1 MRQLVPRREG
11 PQHDTMA
18 GAVFRGH
25 AAHATVRRGEL
36 HGDGGP
42 TAARARGREL
52 RETGMGNVAI
62 VTGGGSG
69 IGAAISRALGAR
81 GDTVVVADIDGAA
94 AQRVADEVRGTASKV
109 DVRDG
114 EALQALVDDTVRE
127 HGRLDLMFNNAGIG
141 VGGDATELTTAHW
154 DRIIDINLR
163 GVTNGV
169 AAAYPV
175 MAKQRS
181 GHIINTA
188 SIAGLIT
195 PPFMTPYVATKHAVV
210 GLSLAL
216 RGEAK
221 VYGVKVTAVCPGWT
235 DTAILDST
243 GPDDLPKPSMA
254 RDGGVRESAEKMGK
268 LYTPE
273 ALAQDVL
280 EAIAKNKALLVTPGK
295 FRVMW
300 RLSRLHPTGFAAL
313 TGAMARREQRKLLAG

>member
-1 MRQLVPRREG
+1 MSR
-11 PQHDTMA
+11 
-18 GAVFRGH
+18 
-25 AAHATVRRGEL
+25 
-36 HGDGGP
+36 
-42 TAARARGREL
+42 
-52 RETGMGNVAI
+52 VAI

-69 IGAAISRALGAR
+69 IGAALSRALGAR
-81 GDTVVVADIDGAA
+81 SDTVVVADVDGAS
-94 AQRVADEVRGTASKV
+94 AQRVADEVGGTAAKV

-114 EALQALVDDTVRE
+114 AAVQALVDDTVRE

-175 MAKQRS
+175 MAKQGS

-188 SIAGLIT
+188 SIAGLI
-195 PPFMTPYVATKHAVV
+195 PPAYMTPYVATKHAVV

-216 RGEAK
+216 REEAK
-221 VYGVKVTAVCPGWT
+221 SYGVKVTAICPGWT
-235 DTAILDST
+235 DTPILDST
-243 GPDDLPKPSMA
+243 GPDDLPKPTLA
-254 RDGGVRESAEKMGK
+254 QEGGVRESAQKMGK
-268 LYTPE
+268 LYSPD

-280 EAIAKNKALLVTPGK
+280 EAIAKNKALLVVPGK

-300 RLSRLHPTGFAAL
+300 RLARLTPTGFAAL
-313 TGAMARREQRKLLAG
+313 TGTIARREQRKLTNS

>member
-1 MRQLVPRREG
+1 
-11 PQHDTMA
+11 MA
-18 GAVFRGH
+18 AAV
-25 AAHATVRRGEL
+25 VRGE
-36 HGDGGP
+36 
-42 TAARARGREL
+42 ASMSR
-52 RETGMGNVAI
+52 VAI

-81 GDTVVVADIDGAA
+81 GDTVVVADIDGAS
-94 AQRVADEVRGTASKV
+94 AQLVADEVGGSAAKV

-114 EALQALVDDTVRE
+114 EAVQALVDDTVAA
-127 HGRLDLMFNNAGIG
+127 HGRLDLIFNNAGIG

-175 MAKQRS
+175 MARQRS
-181 GHIINTA
+181 GHIVNTA
-188 SIAGLIT
+188 SIAGLLA
-195 PPFMTPYVATKHAVV
+195 PPYLTPYVATKHAVV

-221 VYGVKVTAVCPGWT
+221 AYGVKVTAVCPGWT
-235 DTAILDST
+235 DTPILDST
-243 GPDDLPKPSMA
+243 GPDDLPKTSMSEQE
-254 RDGGVRESAEKMGK
+254 GGVRESAQRMGK
-268 LYTPE
+268 LYSPE

-300 RLSRLHPTGFAAL
+300 RLSRISPTGFAGLTSAL
-313 TGAMARREQRKLLAG
+313 TRREQRKLLARS

>member
-1 MRQLVPRREG
+1 MSR
-11 PQHDTMA
+11 
-18 GAVFRGH
+18 
-25 AAHATVRRGEL
+25 
-36 HGDGGP
+36 
-42 TAARARGREL
+42 
-52 RETGMGNVAI
+52 VAI

-69 IGAAISRALGAR
+69 IGAALSRALGRR

-94 AQRVADEVRGTASKV
+94 AQRIADEVGGTAAKV

-114 EALQALVDDTVRE
+114 EAVQALVDETVRD

-169 AAAYPV
+169 SAAYPV
-175 MAKQRS
+175 MAKQGS

-188 SIAGLIT
+188 SVAGLI
-195 PPFMTPYVATKHAVV
+195 PSPYMAPYVATKHAVL
-210 GLSLAL
+210 GLSLSL

-221 VYGVKVTAVCPGWT
+221 AYGVKVLAVCPGWT

-243 GPDDLPKPSMA
+243 GPDDLPKTSLA
-254 RDGGVRESAEKMGK
+254 KDGGVRETAQKMGK
-268 LYTPE
+268 LYSPD

-280 EAIAKNKALLVTPGK
+280 EAIAKDKAVLVVPGK

-300 RLSRLHPTGFAAL
+300 RLMRLSPTGVAAL
-313 TGAMARREQRKLLAG
+313 TGALGRREQRKLLT